1 MNRLIQC
8 DRFLLLLFFLKV
20 QSDRWKNL
28 SEITSESKLNF
39 LFKRKKKLLKRR
51 NKKTVLSPTLLLRY
65 SFRVTTWL
73 LITYPVG
80 NEPDPRVLVQL
91 WNIHSPKI
99 NRRPTMIFLS
109 FSFPSLFS
117 PSYLLLLTHFPLNER
132 RETKRD
138 EEKRR
143 ETKRKRTG
151 LKSWGFASSVKTNK
165 KKEEEEGEAER
176 DKIVK
181 ERWRRGWKKKSIK
194 GWNTREGRCWYFH
207 VSARA
212 FIT

>member
-1 MNRLIQC
+1 MRSIPPPP
-8 DRFLLLLFFLKV
+8 LLP
-20 QSDRWKNL
+20 QSAKW
-28 SEITSESKLNF
+28 SMEESIRNCVWIEVEFSLQ
-39 LFKRKKKLLKRR
+39 KKKEASQ
-51 NKKTVLSPTLLLRY
+51 TVLSPTLLLRY

-165 KKEEEEGEAER
+165 KKRKRKEKRNVIKSWKRDEGG
-176 DKIVK
+176 D
-181 ERWRRGWKKKSIK
+181 GKKKSIK
-194 GWNTREGRCWYFH
+194 VKHEGGMLLVFPR
-207 VSARA
+207 VRA
-212 FIT
+212 SFYYLGRTAGCSFN

>member
-1 MNRLIQC
+1 MRSIPPPP
-8 DRFLLLLFFLKV
+8 LLP
-20 QSDRWKNL
+20 QSAKW
-28 SEITSESKLNF
+28 SMEESIRNCVWIEVEFSLQ
-39 LFKRKKKLLKRR
+39 KKKEASQ
-51 NKKTVLSPTLLLRY
+51 TVLSPTLLLRY

-181 ERWRRGWKKKSIK
+181 ERWRRGWKKKIDKSE
-194 GWNTREGRCWYFH
+194 TRGRDVVGISTCPRELLLP
-207 VSARA
+207 RA
-212 FIT
+212 NGGLQF

>member
-99 NRRPTMIFLS
+99 NRRPMMIFLS

-165 KKEEEEGEAER
+165 KKRKRKEKRNVIKSWKRGEGE
-176 DKIVK
+176 
-181 ERWRRGWKKKSIK
+181 GGKK
-194 GWNTREGRCWYFH
+194 NR
-207 VSARA
+207 
-212 FIT
+212 